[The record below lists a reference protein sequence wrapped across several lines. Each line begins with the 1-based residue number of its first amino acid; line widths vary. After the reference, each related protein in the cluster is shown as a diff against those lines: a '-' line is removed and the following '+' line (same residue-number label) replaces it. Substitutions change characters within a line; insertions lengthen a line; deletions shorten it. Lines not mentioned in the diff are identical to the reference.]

1 MSEKEKVLQQ
11 ISDIKSHLIDR
22 DTFFPY
28 NYNAC
33 YVWSIIAMFLTLGM
47 VSMYELS
54 IVLGVIST
62 AFLMIFGFIVEGRLT
77 EKVNNDYDID
87 EFTKRQQFIKKFF
100 FILTLFLILL
110 SSVLAT
116 YKLYAVIYLSWLFFI
131 SLGYNILGFIL
142 NIQRFK
148 IVSEFNMIT
157 ALILLGIG
165 AFFNLLIGSNTLFL
179 TLLQG
184 VLLLG
189 LTALPA
195 WVAWH
200 QKKVECGV

>member
-33 YVWSIIAMFLTLGM
+33 YVWSIIAMILTLGM
-47 VSMYELS
+47 TSMYEFS
-54 IVLGVIST
+54 IILGMVIT
-62 AFLMIFGFIVEGRLT
+62 ALLMILGFIIESRLT
-77 EKVNNDYDID
+77 QKVNSDYDID
-87 EFTKRQQFIKKFF
+87 ELTKRQQFIKKLF
-100 FILTLFLILL
+100 FIITMFLIIL
-110 SSVLAT
+110 SSTLAI

-148 IVSEFNMIT
+148 VVSEFNMIT
-157 ALILLGIG
+157 ALILLSIG
-165 AFFNLLIGSNTLFL
+165 AFFNLLIGSSTLFL
-179 TLLQG
+179 TILQG

-195 WVAWH
+195 WIAWH
-200 QKKVECGV
+200 QKKV

>member
-11 ISDIKSHLIDR
+11 ISDIKSHLVDR

-33 YVWSIIAMFLTLGM
+33 YVWSIIAMLFTLGM
-47 VSMYELS
+47 ISMYEFN
-54 IVLGVIST
+54 ITLGVSST
-62 AFLMIFGFIVEGRLT
+62 VVLILFGFIIEGQLT
-77 EKVNNDYDID
+77 KKINNNYDIE
-87 EFTKRQQFIKKFF
+87 EFTKRQLFIKKFF
-100 FILTLFLILL
+100 FFTTLFLILI

-131 SLGYNILGFIL
+131 SLGYNVLGFIL

-157 ALILLGIG
+157 ALILLGVG